1 MLAVWGSPSRI
12 AIVELFGAIGSA
24 VRTSEFV
31 RLFRGLEES
40 GSVRAVVVDIDSPGG
55 SAPASEY
62 LYRALARVAAKK
74 PVVAYIRGTGASGA
88 YLLSCAATKIVA
100 LPMSIVGSIGVIT
113 VRPLL
118 YEVMRKWGV
127 RVAVTKRGRL
137 KDMWMPFREPT
148 EEEKQKEQAL
158 LDEFY
163 EHFVSTV
170 AKARELDQATVRDL
184 ATGELFTATK
194 AKQAGL
200 IDEVGDLDKAI
211 ELAMELGKVPRRITY
226 VRPRRGLRELLV
238 SRFAVSLVEELNAL
252 LESAMRG
259 RIEYRQF

>member
-1 MLAVWGSPSRI
+1 MFVLWGSPQRI

-40 GSVRAVVVDIDSPGG
+40 GSIRAVVVDIDSPGG

-62 LYRALARVAAKK
+62 LYRSLARLAAKK

-118 YEVMRKWGV
+118 YDLLRKWGV
-127 RVAVTKRGRL
+127 RVSVTKKGRL
-137 KDMWMPFREPT
+137 KDMWLPFREPT

-170 AKARELDQATVRDL
+170 AEARRLDRETVRGL

-194 AKQAGL
+194 AQEAGL
-200 IDEVGDLDKAI
+200 VDEVGDLEKAI
-211 ELAMELGKVPRRITY
+211 DLAMELGKVPRRIAY

-238 SRFAVSLVEELNAL
+238 SRFATSLVEELNVL
-252 LESAMRG
+252 FESAMRG
-259 RIEYRQF
+259 RIEYRS

>member
-1 MLAVWGSPSRI
+1 
-12 AIVELFGAIGSA
+12 VELFGAIGSA

-40 GSVRAVVVDIDSPGG
+40 SSVRAVVVDIDSPGG
-55 SAPASEY
+55 SASASEY

-170 AKARELDQATVRDL
+170 AEARKLDQATVRDL

>member
-1 MLAVWGSPSRI
+1 MLALWGSPSKI
-12 AIVELFGAIGSA
+12 AVVELFGALGSA

-31 RLFRGLEES
+31 RLFRGLEDS
-40 GSVRAVVVDIDSPGG
+40 GSIKAVVVDIDSPGG

-62 LYRALARVAAKK
+62 LYRSLARVAAKK

-100 LPMSIVGSIGVIT
+100 LPMSIVGSIGVVT

-118 YEVMRKWGV
+118 YELLRKWGV
-127 RVAVTKRGRL
+127 RVAVTKKGRL
-137 KDMWMPFREPT
+137 KDMWLPFREPT
-148 EEEKQKEQAL
+148 QEEKEKEQSL

-170 AKARELDQATVRDL
+170 AEARKLDEAAVRGL
-184 ATGELFTATK
+184 ATGEVFTASK
-194 AKQAGL
+194 AQQAGL
-200 IDEVGDLDKAI
+200 IDEVGDLEKAI
-211 ELAMELGKVPRRITY
+211 ELAMELGKVPRRIAY
-226 VRPRRGLRELLV
+226 VRPRRGLRELLA
-238 SRFAVSLVEELNAL
+238 SRFAVSLVEEVNAL

-259 RIEYRQF
+259 RIEYRY